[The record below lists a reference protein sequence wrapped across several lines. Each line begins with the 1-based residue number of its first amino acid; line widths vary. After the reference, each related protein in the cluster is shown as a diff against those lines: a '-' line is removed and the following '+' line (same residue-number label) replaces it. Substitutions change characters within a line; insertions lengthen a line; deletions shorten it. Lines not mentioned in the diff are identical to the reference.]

1 METAM
6 QYKTIVLEMLKERT
20 ALHEQ
25 LRQTHRL
32 LPAMETYAKQLK
44 ASHQSWMETLS
55 AARPGSDPAQISS
68 EAMELALR
76 ELEDRLPPVSPQDES
91 GLPTLEEATAYL
103 VQLRP
108 TRKR

>member
-1 METAM
+1 M

-20 ALHEQ
+20 KLHEQ
-25 LRQTHRL
+25 LRQARRL
-32 LPAMETYAKQLK
+32 LPAMEAYAKELK

-55 AARPGSDPAQISS
+55 AARPGSDPSQISS
-68 EAMELALR
+68 EAMEMALK

-91 GLPTLEEATAYL
+91 GLPTLEQATAYL

-108 TRKR
+108 MRKR